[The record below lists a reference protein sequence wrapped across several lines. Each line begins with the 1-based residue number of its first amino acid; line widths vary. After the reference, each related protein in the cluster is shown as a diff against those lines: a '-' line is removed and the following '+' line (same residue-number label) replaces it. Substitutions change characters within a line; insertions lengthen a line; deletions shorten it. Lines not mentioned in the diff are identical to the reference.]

1 MPSERYFEALQKVW
15 SEEVTFKMSKRQAY
29 SILRLVEQTTA
40 SWKRL
45 ESDMKEALDIHPVHH
60 EYEDGEEEYD
70 EED

>member
-1 MPSERYFEALQKVW
+1 MSSERYFEALRKVW
-15 SEEVTFKMSKRQAY
+15 DEEVTIKMTKRQAHA
-29 SILRLVEQTTA
+29 ILRLVEQTTD

-60 EYEDGEEEYD
+60 ECDED